1 MILFG
6 KWSINNKKWKQQLAA
21 WSLYYRT
28 EIVLVGCRFYCW
40 IYIGGNNMKRAIL
53 DALEAK
59 YQADIAHADA
69 TLKIY
74 LENSVGIGE
83 HPQHIEECD
92 KLVNKIAEAKDKVRC
107 AERI

>member
-1 MILFG
+1 
-6 KWSINNKKWKQQLAA
+6 
-21 WSLYYRT
+21 
-28 EIVLVGCRFYCW
+28 
-40 IYIGGNNMKRAIL
+40 MKRAIL

-59 YQADIAHADA
+59 YHADIAHADA

-92 KLVNKIAEAKDKVRC
+92 KLVEKIAEARDKLDVLKEFEP
-107 AERI
+107 AKL